1 MGENDC
7 KSKFYENSVI
17 LIKNVYDSTS
27 GFYEVWIKCRYYCFC
42 RLKALSIEPYTIEE
56 AERAAGM
63 GSYKR
68 PEKVT
73 VETQSASMETDN
85 T

>member
-1 MGENDC
+1 M
-7 KSKFYENSVI
+7 
-17 LIKNVYDSTS
+17 STTVLQD
-27 GFYEVWIKCRYYCFC
+27 FMKCELKCRYYCFC
-42 RLKALSIEPYTIEE
+42 RLKALSIEPYTIDE

-68 PEKVT
+68 PDKVT
-73 VETQSASMETDN
+73 VETQSTSMETDN